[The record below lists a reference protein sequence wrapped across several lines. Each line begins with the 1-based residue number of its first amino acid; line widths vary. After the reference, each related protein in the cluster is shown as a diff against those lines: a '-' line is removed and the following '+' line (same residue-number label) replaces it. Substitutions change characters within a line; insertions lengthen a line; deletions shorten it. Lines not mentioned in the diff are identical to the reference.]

1 MLFFGTRR
9 SQRELPPER
18 KVCPNCMSVTEHTV
32 TDYDTRFTLYFIPL
46 FSLKR
51 EVIYR
56 CQRCGDYHA
65 IPYDEYEAQ
74 HAAPEPEPES
84 PRAPANAAPG
94 KEAQRAKP
102 QSPAEKA
109 RLILEGKVVNGK
121 VENLRLPFQ
130 IKITSRHI
138 VIALWVIFALTLLAS
153 AAFVVLLL
161 SLMAQ

>member
-1 MLFFGTRR
+1 MLFFGTKR

-32 TDYDTRFTLYFIPL
+32 TDYNTRFTLYFIPL

-56 CQRCGDYHA
+56 CERCGDYHA
-65 IPYDEYEAQ
+65 VPYDEYEAQ
-74 HAAPEPEPES
+74 HPAPEPEPAS
-84 PRAPANAAPG
+84 PPAPADAAPAG
-94 KEAQRAKP
+94 AGSRAKP

-121 VENLRLPFQ
+121 VENLRLPFT
-130 IKITSRHI
+130 IKVTSRHI
-138 VIALWVIFALTLLAS
+138 VIALWVIFAVTLLAS
-153 AAFVVLLL
+153 AAFVVLLF